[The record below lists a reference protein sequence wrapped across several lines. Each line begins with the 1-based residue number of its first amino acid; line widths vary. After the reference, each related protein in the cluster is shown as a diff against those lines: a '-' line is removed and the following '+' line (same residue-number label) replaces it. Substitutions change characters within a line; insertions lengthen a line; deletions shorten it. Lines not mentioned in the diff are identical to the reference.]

1 MFVIFSFLGWLWE
14 SVYCTVC
21 RRKWANRGFL
31 YGPVC
36 PIYGFG
42 CVAGYFT
49 YNAIESGAYRMADI
63 PRGLRRE
70 HDTRIPDLV
79 GA

>member
-1 MFVIFSFLGWLWE
+1 MNKAILVFVIFSFLGWLWE

-42 CVAGYFT
+42 ALLII
-49 YNAIESGAYRMADI
+49 A
-63 PRGLRRE
+63 L
-70 HDTRIPDLV
+70 L
-79 GA
+79 